1 MANDGILL
9 GLALF
14 LGIGFITGLRS
25 MTGPAVIAWA
35 VYLGWLHPAG
45 ALAFVGHTW
54 AVALF
59 TLLAIGELIADKL
72 PTTPNRTGAIGLGGR
87 ILAAAFCGAVL
98 AAAIPQNLWWGM
110 LITAITAV
118 IGAFAGYRVRRYL
131 TKVRGLPDF
140 PVAVAEDLFTIVV
153 GIFTVRRGL

>member
-1 MANDGILL
+1 MTNDSLL
-9 GLALF
+9 VGLALF

-35 VYLGWLHPAG
+35 VYLGWLRPAG
-45 ALAFVGHTW
+45 PLGFIGHIW

-72 PTTPNRTGAIGLGGR
+72 PSTPNRTGAVGLSGR

-98 AAAIPQNLWWGM
+98 AVSIPQAIWWGM
-110 LITAITAV
+110 VVTAITAV

-131 TKVRGLPDF
+131 TTERRLPDF
-140 PVAVAEDLFTIVV
+140 PVAVAEDIFAIVV
-153 GIFTVRRGL
+153 GLFTARRGV

>member
-1 MANDGILL
+1 MTNDNLL
-9 GLALF
+9 AGLALF

-35 VYLGWLHPAG
+35 VRLGWLHPMG
-45 ALAFVGHTW
+45 ALAFVGRTW

-72 PTTPNRTGAIGLGGR
+72 PGTPNRTGAVGLSGR

-98 AAAIPQNLWWGM
+98 AASIPQNLWWGM
-110 LITAITAV
+110 AICAITAV
-118 IGAFAGYRVRRYL
+118 IGAFAGFRVRRYL

-140 PVAVAEDLFTIVV
+140 PVAIAEDVFTIVV
-153 GIFTVRRGL
+153 GVLTAKRGF

>member
-25 MTGPAVIAWA
+25 MTGPAVVAWA
-35 VYLGWLHPAG
+35 VYLGWLHPG
-45 ALAFVGHTW
+45 R
-54 AVALF
+54 
-59 TLLAIGELIADKL
+59 
-72 PTTPNRTGAIGLGGR
+72 RTCFRRTHLGGGVVHVAGDR
-87 ILAAAFCGAVL
+87 RADCGQTPHHAESDRRHRVGRSHSGSGIL
-98 AAAIPQNLWWGM
+98 WGGVGGGDSPEP
-110 LITAITAV
+110 LV
-118 IGAFAGYRVRRYL
+118 GNGDHRDHGCDRRVCGYRVRRYL

-140 PVAVAEDLFTIVV
+140 PVAVAEDLFTILV

>member
-1 MANDGILL
+1 MANDSFLL
-9 GLALF
+9 GLGLF

-35 VYLGWLHPAG
+35 VHLGWLQPAG
-45 ALAFVGHTW
+45 ALGFVGHTW

-59 TLLAIGELIADKL
+59 TLLAVAELISDKL
-72 PTTPNRTGAIGLGGR
+72 PFTPNRTGLIGLSGR

-98 AAAIPQNLWWGM
+98 AVSIPQAIWWGM
-110 LITAITAV
+110 VVTAITAV
-118 IGAFAGYRVRRYL
+118 IGAFVGFRARRYL

-140 PVAVAEDLFTIVV
+140 PVAVAEDIFTLAV
-153 GIFTVRRGL
+153 GILAARGSL

>member
-72 PTTPNRTGAIGLGGR
+72 PTTPNRTGAIGLGR
-87 ILAAAFCGAVL
+87 LSASVSPACGSRMNNRPPGISASWMR
-98 AAAIPQNLWWGM
+98 AS
-110 LITAITAV
+110 TAS
-118 IGAFAGYRVRRYL
+118 GL
-131 TKVRGLPDF
+131 T
-140 PVAVAEDLFTIVV
+140 
-153 GIFTVRRGL
+153 